1 MTVYR
6 YSKENAPVSPGPWKF
21 NNDYLLDAQ
30 GSLVTILAQAPTDA
44 DRRLIEAA
52 PELLEVIRSVASTP
66 QHTYPNNALCKCS
79 QCYLTREAGAIVNK
93 ILGKSV

>member
-6 YSKENAPVSPGPWKF
+6 YSKENAPTAPGPWKF
-21 NNDYLLDAQ
+21 VGDYLRDAE
-30 GSLVTILAQAPTDA
+30 GSLVTLLDQEPTNA

-52 PELLEVIRSVASTP
+52 PELLEVVRSVASTP
-66 QHTYPNNALCKCS
+66 QHTYANNALCRCS
-79 QCYLTREAGAIVNK
+79 QCCLIREAGAIVNK